1 MMANERAPEKPGF
14 LRFAGVCSDRRM
26 ITLLANSGP
35 VGWVEEIIAFST
47 LFVAVVFGLTGLFF
61 GYRPAS
67 IGGGVAAVLVGV
79 FLLISASQ
87 MDRQHV
93 AKRVGRGIIPIL
105 VGVALIALKR
115 SQQK

>member
-61 GYRPAS
+61 GYRPLLS
-67 IGGGVAAVLVGV
+67 VVVV
-79 FLLISASQ
+79 PQFLWVYSYFFLPARWIDNTSPN
-87 MDRQHV
+87 R
-93 AKRVGRGIIPIL
+93 
-105 VGVALIALKR
+105 
-115 SQQK
+115 